1 MEKKKKGKKE
11 KLFKEIW
18 FLVKLKRNRSQK
30 EKYHSKELY
39 IYRKIREL
47 PTQQKMYHLKNPGSL
62 SSYQRSN
69 NKFCSMT
76 LLFIILWMM
85 SNLRI
90 TKATP
95 ISLIANNE
103 HQITNSESVDKY
115 ESDLEELESLNNN
128 KNNKIQYPI
137 SNNNNNNKVK
147 TVNNVNNDINNKN
160 EVVEVVENDDEAKS
174 NSDHEVHLKKFL
186 ANIFDQLHMEEIESN
201 MSDDDQSSEED
212 EKSEKRAL
220 RRFVTK
226 PPHLRR
232 RLTEDEKKLIKEV
245 VSAHLISKLKD
256 IYAISTRSR

>member
-1 MEKKKKGKKE
+1 
-11 KLFKEIW
+11 
-18 FLVKLKRNRSQK
+18 
-30 EKYHSKELY
+30 
-39 IYRKIREL
+39 
-47 PTQQKMYHLKNPGSL
+47 MYHLKNPGSL
-62 SSYQRSN
+62 SNYQRSN
-69 NKFCSMT
+69 NKFGSMT

-90 TKATP
+90 TKAAP

-115 ESDLEELESLNNN
+115 ESDLEELENSLNNN
-128 KNNKIQYPI
+128 NNNNNEKVQYPI
-137 SNNNNNNKVK
+137 SNNNNNKVN

-160 EVVEVVENDDEAKS
+160 EVVEVVDNDDEAKS
-174 NSDHEVHLKKFL
+174 NSEHEVNLKKLL
-186 ANIFDQLHMEEIESN
+186 ANIFDQLHMEEIVSN
-201 MSDDDQSSEED
+201 LSDDESDEEED

-226 PPHLRR
+226 APHLRR

-245 VSAHLISKLKD
+245 VSVHLISKLKD